1 MATTPA
7 REYSDPTPMF
17 RFLAIAGVLLLSP
30 LVSHATVYSWRGEGG
45 VLMMSNNPDDV
56 PEDKRGSAQT
66 FTSKPAPKRAERAE
80 EPADASAVVDAYERG
95 FDRGLAAAERQL
107 SFAERLAASAPPPP
121 PVPIVVQA
129 PAAPAPDYGYD
140 YPDYDYPPDYPPGYP
155 PLLASAYA
163 PWAVGY
169 YPFGVVG
176 RVAPHRRFPRAMIFP
191 GRRFGH
197 HFPRTGIGRTRRFL
211 AP

>member
-1 MATTPA
+1 ML
-7 REYSDPTPMF
+7 RS
-17 RFLAIAGVLLLSP
+17 LAIVGVLLLSP
-30 LVSHATVYSWRGEGG
+30 LVAHATVYTWRGEGG

-66 FTSKPAPKRAERAE
+66 FTSKPAPKRAQREE

-95 FDRGLAAAERQL
+95 FERGLEQAERQVT
-107 SFAERLAASAPPPP
+107 FAERLAASAPPPA
-121 PVPIVVQA
+121 PVPIIVQP
-129 PAAPAPDYGYD
+129 PAAPAPDYDYD
-140 YPDYDYPPDYPPGYP
+140 YPDYDYPP
-155 PLLASAYA
+155 PLSSAYA

-176 RVAPHRRFPRAMIFP
+176 GVAPHRRFPRAMIFP
-191 GRRFGH
+191 GRLFGH
-197 HFPRTGIGRTRRFL
+197 HFPRTGIGRTRRFP